1 MLEIAFEFHLNIFFT
16 VLEVVTPVFLLAA
29 IGYFWVKLG
38 FEYRVEFVTRLAMT
52 LAVPALVF
60 TSLTQN
66 TINPKFL
73 TEMIIVVCMAYA
85 VVSVLALIFTFIFK
99 LDLRTF
105 LMPLISGNTGNLGL
119 PLCFLAFG
127 KDGLGYAVIV
137 FAFTSIVAF
146 TFGLWVVSGTRSFK
160 QPLKEPLV
168 PATILGL
175 LFMFYGWETPK
186 ILTNS
191 LNLISQMAIPLM
203 LITLGVAVA
212 RLKTQL
218 AFKTLGIS
226 ISKIMIGTIAGI
238 TVGYQFSIP
247 YEAFAVLII
256 QMSMPVAVTS
266 YLLAEKYGANSEEVA
281 GLVVVSTFLTT
292 FTTPVV
298 LSVLLS

>member
-1 MLEIAFEFHLNIFFT
+1 MNIFFT

-266 YLLAEKYGANSEEVA
+266 YLLAEKYGANSEAVA
-281 GLVVVSTFLTT
+281 GLVVISTFLTT
-292 FTTPVV
+292 FTTPVI
-298 LSVLLS
+298 LSFLLI

>member
-175 LFMFYGWETPK
+175 LFMFYGWEIPK

>member
-1 MLEIAFEFHLNIFFT
+1 MLDIAFEFHLIIFFT

-298 LSVLLS
+298 LSVLLI

>member
-1 MLEIAFEFHLNIFFT
+1 MLELSLIIFFT

-29 IGYFWVKLG
+29 IGYSWVKLG

-52 LAVPALVF
+52 LAIPALVF

-66 TINPKFL
+66 TINPQFL
-73 TEMIIVVCMAYA
+73 SEMIIVVCMAYA
-85 VVSVLALIFTFIFK
+85 LVSVLGLIFTFIFK

-175 LFMFYGWETPK
+175 LFMFYGWEIPK
-186 ILTNS
+186 ILTNA
-191 LNLISQMAIPLM
+191 LNLIAQMAIPLM

-212 RLKTQL
+212 RLKTRL
-218 AFKTLGIS
+218 AFKTLVIS
-226 ISKIMIGTIAGI
+226 ISKIMIGTSVGIA
-238 TVGYQFSIP
+238 VGYQFSLP
-247 YEAFAVLII
+247 YEAFAVLVI

-266 YLLAEKYGANSEEVA
+266 YLLAEKYGANSEAVA
-281 GLVVVSTFLTT
+281 GLVVTSTFLTT
-292 FTTPVV
+292 FTTP
-298 LSVLLS
+298 LLLSFLLI

>member
-1 MLEIAFEFHLNIFFT
+1 MFEFPLIIFFT
-16 VLEVVTPVFLLAA
+16 VLEVVIPVFLLAA

-175 LFMFYGWETPK
+175 LFMFYGWEIPK

>member
-1 MLEIAFEFHLNIFFT
+1 LLEIAFEFHLNIFFT

-292 FTTPVV
+292 FTAPVV

>member
-1 MLEIAFEFHLNIFFT
+1 MLDIAFEFPLFIFFT

-52 LAVPALVF
+52 IAIPALVF

-175 LFMFYGWETPK
+175 LFMFYGWEIPK

>member
-1 MLEIAFEFHLNIFFT
+1 MSIFFT
-16 VLEVVTPVFLLAA
+16 VLEVVTPVFLLAT
-29 IGYFWVKLG
+29 IGFSWVKFG

-66 TINPKFL
+66 TINPIFL
-73 TEMIIVVCMAYA
+73 SEMIIVVCLAYA
-85 VVSVLALIFTFIFK
+85 VVSIIALIFTFTFK

-127 KDGLGYAVIV
+127 QDGLGYAVIV

-146 TFGLWVVSGTRSFK
+146 TLGLWVVSGIHSFK

-168 PATILGL
+168 PATVLGL
-175 LFMFYGWETPK
+175 VFMFYDWEIPK
-186 ILTNS
+186 ILTNA
-191 LNLISQMAIPLM
+191 LNLIAQMAIPLM

-212 RLKTQL
+212 RIKTTL
-218 AFKTLGIS
+218 AFKTIGIS
-226 ISKIMIGTIAGI
+226 VSKIIIGIFAAVAIGH
-238 TVGYQFSIP
+238 QFSLP
-247 YEAFAVLII
+247 YEAYAVLII

-266 YLLAEKYGANSEEVA
+266 YLLAEKYGANSEAVA
-281 GLVVVSTFLTT
+281 GLVVISTLLTV
-292 FTTPVV
+292 FVTP
-298 LSVLLS
+298 VLLSFLLI

>member
-1 MLEIAFEFHLNIFFT
+1 MIIFFT

-73 TEMIIVVCMAYA
+73 TEMIIVVCLAYA

-99 LDLRTF
+99 LDFRTF

-175 LFMFYGWETPK
+175 LFMFYGWEIPK

-226 ISKIMIGTIAGI
+226 ISKIMIGTIAGV

-266 YLLAEKYGANSEEVA
+266 YLLAEKYGANSEAVA
-281 GLVVVSTFLTT
+281 GLVVISTFLTT

-298 LSVLLS
+298 LSVLLI

>member
-175 LFMFYGWETPK
+175 LFMFFGWETPK

-266 YLLAEKYGANSEEVA
+266 YLLAEKYGANSEAVA
-281 GLVVVSTFLTT
+281 GLVVISTFLTT

-298 LSVLLS
+298 LSVLLI

>member
-1 MLEIAFEFHLNIFFT
+1 MIIFFT

-127 KDGLGYAVIV
+127 KDGLGYAVLV

>member
-1 MLEIAFEFHLNIFFT
+1 MLDIAFEFHLIIFFT
-16 VLEVVTPVFLLAA
+16 VLEVVTPVFLLAT

-281 GLVVVSTFLTT
+281 GLVVISTFLTT

>member
-1 MLEIAFEFHLNIFFT
+1 MLEIAFEFDLNIFFT
-16 VLEVVTPVFLLAA
+16 VLEIVTPVFLLAA
-29 IGYFWVKLG
+29 LGYFWVKLG

-175 LFMFYGWETPK
+175 LFMFYGWEIPK

-226 ISKIMIGTIAGI
+226 ISKIMIGTITGI

>member
-1 MLEIAFEFHLNIFFT
+1 MLEIAFEFHLIIFFT

-298 LSVLLS
+298 LSFLLI

>member
-1 MLEIAFEFHLNIFFT
+1 MLDIAFEFHLIIFFT

-168 PATILGL
+168 PATVLGL

>member
-1 MLEIAFEFHLNIFFT
+1 MLDIAFEFPLFIFFT

-29 IGYFWVKLG
+29 IGYFWIKLG

-85 VVSVLALIFTFIFK
+85 VVSLLALIFTFIFK

-137 FAFTSIVAF
+137 FAFTSIIAF
-146 TFGLWVVSGTRSFK
+146 TVGLWVVSDIRSFK

-175 LFMFYGWETPK
+175 LFMYYGWETPK
-186 ILTNS
+186 IFTNS
-191 LNLISQMAIPLM
+191 LNLIAQMAIPLM

-266 YLLAEKYGANSEEVA
+266 YLLAEKYGANSEAVA
-281 GLVVVSTFLTT
+281 GLVVISTFLTT
-292 FTTPVV
+292 FTTPVI
-298 LSVLLS
+298 LSFLFL

>member
-1 MLEIAFEFHLNIFFT
+1 MLEIAFEFDLNIFFT

-29 IGYFWVKLG
+29 LGYFWVKLG

-127 KDGLGYAVIV
+127 KDGLGYAVII

-175 LFMFYGWETPK
+175 LFMFYGWEIPK

>member
-1 MLEIAFEFHLNIFFT
+1 MLDIAFEFHLIIFFT

-175 LFMFYGWETPK
+175 LFMFYGWEIPK

-266 YLLAEKYGANSEEVA
+266 YLLAEKYGANSEAVA
-281 GLVVVSTFLTT
+281 GLVVISTFLTT

>member
-1 MLEIAFEFHLNIFFT
+1 MLNIAFEFHLIIFFT

-175 LFMFYGWETPK
+175 LFMFYGWEIPK

-218 AFKTLGIS
+218 AFKTCLLYTS
-226 ISKIMIGTIAGI
+226 PS
-238 TVGYQFSIP
+238 P
-247 YEAFAVLII
+247 RD
-256 QMSMPVAVTS
+256 SMTS
-266 YLLAEKYGANSEEVA
+266 RMPSSA
-281 GLVVVSTFLTT
+281 
-292 FTTPVV
+292 
-298 LSVLLS
+298 

>member
-1 MLEIAFEFHLNIFFT
+1 MLEIAFEFDLNIFFT

-218 AFKTLGIS
+218 AFQTLGIS

-266 YLLAEKYGANSEEVA
+266 YLLAEKYGANSEAVA
-281 GLVVVSTFLTT
+281 GLVVISTFLTT

>member
-1 MLEIAFEFHLNIFFT
+1 MLELSLIIFFT

-29 IGYFWVKLG
+29 IGYSWVKLG

-66 TINPKFL
+66 TINPQFL
-73 TEMIIVVCMAYA
+73 SEMIIVVCMAYA
-85 VVSVLALIFTFIFK
+85 LVSVLGLIFTFIFK

-175 LFMFYGWETPK
+175 LFMFYGWEIPK
-186 ILTNS
+186 ILTNA
-191 LNLISQMAIPLM
+191 LNLIAQMAIPLM

-212 RLKTQL
+212 RLKTRL

-226 ISKIMIGTIAGI
+226 ISKIMIGTSVGIA
-238 TVGYQFSIP
+238 VGYQFSLP
-247 YEAFAVLII
+247 YEAFAVLVI

-266 YLLAEKYGANSEEVA
+266 YLLAEKYGANSEAVA
-281 GLVVVSTFLTT
+281 GLVVTSTFLTT
-292 FTTPVV
+292 FTTC
-298 LSVLLS
+298 LLYTSPSPRDS

>member
-1 MLEIAFEFHLNIFFT
+1 MSIFFT
-16 VLEVVTPVFLLAA
+16 VLEVVTPVFLLAT
-29 IGYFWVKLG
+29 IGFSWVKFG

-73 TEMIIVVCMAYA
+73 SEMILVVCLAYA
-85 VVSVLALIFTFIFK
+85 VVSIIALIFTFIFK
-99 LDLRTF
+99 LDRRTF

-127 KDGLGYAVIV
+127 QDGVGYAVIV

-146 TFGLWVVSGTRSFK
+146 TFGLWIVSGSHSFM

-168 PATILGL
+168 PATVLGL
-175 LFMFYGWETPK
+175 VFMFYDWEIPQ
-186 ILTNS
+186 ILTNA
-191 LNLISQMAIPLM
+191 LNLIAQMAIPLM

-212 RLKTQL
+212 RIKTTL
-218 AFKTLGIS
+218 AFKTIGIS
-226 ISKIMIGTIAGI
+226 VSKIIIGIFAAVAIGH
-238 TVGYQFSIP
+238 QFSLP
-247 YEAFAVLII
+247 YEASAVLII

-266 YLLAEKYGANSEEVA
+266 YLLAEKYGANSEAVA
-281 GLVVVSTFLTT
+281 GLVVISTLLTV
-292 FTTPVV
+292 FVTP
-298 LSVLLS
+298 VLLSFLLI

>member
-1 MLEIAFEFHLNIFFT
+1 
-16 VLEVVTPVFLLAA
+16 
-29 IGYFWVKLG
+29 
-38 FEYRVEFVTRLAMT
+38 MT

-66 TINPKFL
+66 TINPQFL
-73 TEMIIVVCMAYA
+73 SEMIIVVCMAYA
-85 VVSVLALIFTFIFK
+85 LVSVLGLIFTFIFK

-186 ILTNS
+186 ILTNA
-191 LNLISQMAIPLM
+191 LNLIAQMAIPLM

-212 RLKTQL
+212 RLKTRL

-238 TVGYQFSIP
+238 AVGYQFSLP
-247 YEAFAVLII
+247 YEAFAVLVI

-266 YLLAEKYGANSEEVA
+266 YLLAEKYGANSEAVA
-281 GLVVVSTFLTT
+281 GLVVISTFLTT
-292 FTTPVV
+292 ITTPV
-298 LSVLLS
+298 LLSFLLI

>member
-1 MLEIAFEFHLNIFFT
+1 
-16 VLEVVTPVFLLAA
+16 
-29 IGYFWVKLG
+29 
-38 FEYRVEFVTRLAMT
+38 
-52 LAVPALVF
+52 
-60 TSLTQN
+60 
-66 TINPKFL
+66 
-73 TEMIIVVCMAYA
+73 
-85 VVSVLALIFTFIFK
+85 
-99 LDLRTF
+99 
-105 LMPLISGNTGNLGL
+105 
-119 PLCFLAFG
+119 
-127 KDGLGYAVIV
+127 
-137 FAFTSIVAF
+137 
-146 TFGLWVVSGTRSFK
+146 
-160 QPLKEPLV
+160 
-168 PATILGL
+168 
-175 LFMFYGWETPK
+175 MFYGWEIPK

>member
-1 MLEIAFEFHLNIFFT
+1 MSIFFT
-16 VLEVVTPVFLLAA
+16 VLEVVTPVFLLAT
-29 IGYFWVKLG
+29 IGFSWVKFG

-73 TEMIIVVCMAYA
+73 SEMILVVCLAYA
-85 VVSVLALIFTFIFK
+85 VVSIIALIFTFIFK
-99 LDLRTF
+99 LDRRTF

-127 KDGLGYAVIV
+127 QDGLGYAVIV

-146 TFGLWVVSGTRSFK
+146 TFGLWVVSGSHSFK

-168 PATILGL
+168 PATVLGL
-175 LFMFYGWETPK
+175 VFMFYDWEIPQ
-186 ILTNS
+186 ILTNA
-191 LNLISQMAIPLM
+191 LNLIAQMAIPLM

-212 RLKTQL
+212 RIKTTL
-218 AFKTLGIS
+218 AFKTIGIS
-226 ISKIMIGTIAGI
+226 VSKIIIGIFAAVTIGH
-238 TVGYQFSIP
+238 QFSLP
-247 YEAFAVLII
+247 YEASAVLII

-266 YLLAEKYGANSEEVA
+266 YLLAEKYGANSEAVA
-281 GLVVVSTFLTT
+281 GLVVISTLLTV
-292 FTTPVV
+292 FVTP
-298 LSVLLS
+298 VLLSFLLI

>member
-1 MLEIAFEFHLNIFFT
+1 MLDIAFEFHLIIFFT

-266 YLLAEKYGANSEEVA
+266 YLLAEKYGANSEAVA

-298 LSVLLS
+298 LSVLLI

>member
-1 MLEIAFEFHLNIFFT
+1 MLDIAFEFPLFIFFT
-16 VLEVVTPVFLLAA
+16 VLEVVPPVFLLAA
-29 IGYFWVKLG
+29 IGYFWIKLG

-175 LFMFYGWETPK
+175 LFMFYGWEIPK

>member
-1 MLEIAFEFHLNIFFT
+1 MLDIAFEFHLIIFFT

-175 LFMFYGWETPK
+175 LFMFYGWEIPK

-266 YLLAEKYGANSEEVA
+266 YLLAEKYGANSEAVA
-281 GLVVVSTFLTT
+281 GLVVISTFLTT

-298 LSVLLS
+298 LSVLLI

>member
-1 MLEIAFEFHLNIFFT
+1 MEIAFEFHLNIFFT

-266 YLLAEKYGANSEEVA
+266 YLLAEKYGANSEAVA
-281 GLVVVSTFLTT
+281 GLVVISTFLTT

-298 LSVLLS
+298 LSVLLI

>member
-1 MLEIAFEFHLNIFFT
+1 MLDIAFEFHLIIFFT

-175 LFMFYGWETPK
+175 LFMFYGWEIPK

-266 YLLAEKYGANSEEVA
+266 YLLAEKYGANSEAVA
-281 GLVVVSTFLTT
+281 GLVVISTFLTT
-292 FTTPVV
+292 FTTPVI
-298 LSVLLS
+298 LSFLFL

>member
-1 MLEIAFEFHLNIFFT
+1 MIIFFT

-127 KDGLGYAVIV
+127 KDGLGYAVLV

-175 LFMFYGWETPK
+175 LFMFYGWEIPK

-238 TVGYQFSIP
+238 AVGYQFSIP

-266 YLLAEKYGANSEEVA
+266 YLLAEKYGANSEAVA
-281 GLVVVSTFLTT
+281 GLVVMSTFLTT
-292 FTTPVV
+292 FATPVV
-298 LSVLLS
+298 LSFLLI

>member
-1 MLEIAFEFHLNIFFT
+1 MLDIAFEFHLIIFFT

-175 LFMFYGWETPK
+175 LFMFYGWEIPK

-226 ISKIMIGTIAGI
+226 ISKIIIGTIAGI